1 MSGSDVQGDE
11 AHILHRRWR
20 TRQFVA
26 WRSQIRP
33 AIRLRRHR
41 SRRSARTSAA
51 GVAQEREKPMSR
63 EGEEP
68 MSREDNKILARR
80 VIAAFNSG
88 DVDAATA
95 AEMFTEDVRY
105 TIGNYPLISGRD
117 QLVTFLQEIRR
128 SFPDFTFTI
137 EEVVAEGDSVAF
149 RFVATGTHRGA
160 LQGIPPT
167 NKQFQINGL
176 TIARVID
183 GKVSELW
190 EALDQLG
197 QLQQLGLIPG

>member
-1 MSGSDVQGDE
+1 
-11 AHILHRRWR
+11 
-20 TRQFVA
+20 
-26 WRSQIRP
+26 
-33 AIRLRRHR
+33 
-41 SRRSARTSAA
+41 
-51 GVAQEREKPMSR
+51 
-63 EGEEP
+63 